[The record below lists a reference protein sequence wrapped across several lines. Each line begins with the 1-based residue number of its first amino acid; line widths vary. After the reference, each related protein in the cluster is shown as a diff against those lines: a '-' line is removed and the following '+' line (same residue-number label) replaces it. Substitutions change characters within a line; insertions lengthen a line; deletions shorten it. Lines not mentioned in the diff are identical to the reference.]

1 MTGQQ
6 NGPRPTSESRPQTTT
21 KTTVKSTRSMPD
33 FNACDRS
40 CGPCF
45 ITYFG
50 DTRWCEREF
59 LAQARRELAELLAG
73 GGTDA

>member
-1 MTGQQ
+1 MPDKT

-33 FNACDRS
+33 FNRCDRS

-45 ITYFG
+45 ITFLG
-50 DTRWCEREF
+50 DVRKCEADF
-59 LAQARRELAELLAG
+59 LAQARRELAVMLAG
-73 GGTDA
+73 GGDRG